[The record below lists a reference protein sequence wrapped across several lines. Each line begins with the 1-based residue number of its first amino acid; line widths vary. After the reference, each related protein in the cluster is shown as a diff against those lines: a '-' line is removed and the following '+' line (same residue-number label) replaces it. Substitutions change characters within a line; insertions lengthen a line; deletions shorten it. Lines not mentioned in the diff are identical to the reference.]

1 MKRRAHVGL
10 RGKLHYDSGS
20 RRFPSH
26 GALVA
31 LRQAEAMGGEMPL
44 ENFGDERQIAVE
56 RALAEFRA
64 GRPVAIRS
72 AARTIVAFPV
82 DGLDARAMSF
92 LGAEER
98 RARLVVPGD
107 KINAAGEWVRPAA
120 VVRLHPF
127 TIENMEEYIAHAGKS
142 SPDFAPADR
151 TESAALALAHL
162 SQLLPAVAVAEPG
175 PGALLLALMA
185 VDAEDIFAFRDREAK
200 SLKVVSR
207 ARAPL
212 EGAGSCEFVV
222 FRGGDGFRDQVAV
235 IVGNPSPSRPVL
247 TRLHS
252 ACLTGDLFG
261 SLKCDC
267 GEQLRGTV
275 KAMAEQGGGVVLYLD
290 QEGRGNGIANKIRA
304 YRLQDQGFD
313 TYDADEM
320 LGFGQDQRRF
330 DFAAEMLKQLG
341 FHSVR
346 LMTNNP
352 RKIEALRETG
362 LDVVSTHRVL
372 TRPTAHNEKYLA
384 AKRDKAGHLLGDAPP
399 AGMDEP
405 EALCLPSNQR

>member
-1 MKRRAHVGL
+1 
-10 RGKLHYDSGS
+10 
-20 RRFPSH
+20 
-26 GALVA
+26 
-31 LRQAEAMGGEMPL
+31 MPL
-44 ENFGDERQIAVE
+44 DNFGDARQIAVE

-72 AARTIVAFPV
+72 AARTVLAFPV
-82 DGLDARAMSF
+82 DGLDARAMTF
-92 LGAEER
+92 LRQEER
-98 RARLVVPGD
+98 RPRLVVPGE
-107 KINAAGEWVRPAA
+107 KIDAAGEWVRPAT
-120 VVRLHPF
+120 VIRIHPF
-127 TIENMEEYIAHAGKS
+127 TLESLEAHFAKHDKS
-142 SPDFAPADR
+142 GLDFAAADIA
-151 TESAALALAHL
+151 ESAALALAHVSL
-162 SQLLPAVAVAEPG
+162 LLPAVAVADAAA
-175 PGALLLALMA
+175 GALLLPLMA
-185 VDAEDIFAFRDREAK
+185 VDAEDVFAFRDREAK
-200 SLKVVSR
+200 SLKIVSR
-207 ARAPL
+207 ARVPL

-235 IVGNPSPSRPVL
+235 IVPHPAPSRPVL
-247 TRLHS
+247 ARIHS

-313 TYDADEM
+313 TYDADEI

-352 RKIEALRETG
+352 RKIEALRGAG

-384 AKRDKAGHLLGDAPP
+384 AKRDKGGHLLGDA
-399 AGMDEP
+399 
-405 EALCLPSNQR
+405 ALDGVDGDAVLSPVSQP